1 MAQIK
6 VKATLPSGEV
16 KSLTFPQRATV
27 EQVKNKFFDFVPPRY
42 RKEPYYIQV
51 GNAVLDL
58 EFYKLLEA
66 HHTVKEHLE
75 AGSELDITFITQLDA
90 KKLKQKGVVE
100 TVTPTA
106 KTVTKDFV
114 EAQKHKEEVITHHK
128 DAVGEET
135 DAAKAA
141 AEAEKK
147 KADEEAAK
155 KKAEEAAAKKK
166 ADEEAAAAKKK
177 ADEDAAAAKKKADEE
192 AAAKK
197 KADAEAAKNKFIDEP
212 PIAKALEES
221 NKLAASSKPAA
232 GSDLPASANEVQV
245 RIEENRKKFAADAE
259 ADEAAHKQKLAE
271 INAEWDAK
279 LKELEEKD
287 KAEEEECNRK
297 VEELKK
303 IGPAP

>member
-27 EQVKNKFFDFVPPRY
+27 EQVKNKFFDSLPPRY

-75 AGSELDITFITQLDA
+75 VGSELDITFITQLDA

-106 KTVTKDFV
+106 KSVTKDFV
-114 EAQKHKEEVITHHK
+114 EAQKHKEEVVAHHK
-128 DAVGEET
+128 DVVAEESKA
-135 DAAKAA
+135 DGAAKAA
-141 AEAEKK
+141 AEAE
-147 KADEEAAK
+147 AAAK
-155 KKAEEAAAKKK
+155 KKKAEEEAAAKKKTDDEAAAKKK
-166 ADEEAAAAKKK
+166 ADDAAAAAAAAKKK
-177 ADEDAAAAKKKADEE
+177 ADDEE
-192 AAAKK
+192 AAKK
-197 KADAEAAKNKFIDEP
+197 KFIDEP
-212 PIAKALEES
+212 PITKALEES
-221 NKLAASSKPAA
+221 NKLAASAKATGGA
-232 GSDLPASANEVQV
+232 DLPASANDIQQ
-245 RIEENRKKFAADAE
+245 RIDDNRKKFKADEE
-259 ADEAAHKQKLAE
+259 ADEAAHKAKLAE
-271 INAEWDAK
+271 VAAEWNAK

-287 KAEEEECNRK
+287 KQEEEECARK

-303 IGPAP
+303 IGPSP